1 MKSYLQESDK
11 ENQTSV
17 SNSIETLNEVTFESE
32 ESVLSNQSTLSTLDY
47 EPISD
52 PFGKLKDTR
61 LKNPNR
67 LIIAQLNINSLCNK
81 SDSLVRMLHNN
92 LDILL
97 ISETKIDSSF
107 PTAQF
112 QIEGYTTY
120 RLDRN
125 ANGGGILLYI
135 REDIPSTLLNFDMSI
150 ESFFIEINIRKKKWL
165 LVGTYNP
172 NKNLI
177 SNHLKEIG
185 KNLDNYSSKYDN
197 FILLGDLNSEPTES
211 AVKDFCEIYSC
222 KNLIKDK
229 TCFKNPLKSS
239 CIDLII
245 TNRPKSFQNSV
256 TVETGL
262 SDFHKMTL
270 TVMKVFYKKQKPNI
284 VTYRNYKHFSNEAFM
299 LDVKNSIIQMTSENT
314 DLEFDRLKTALD
326 EAIQRHAPIKKRYV
340 RANQAPFI
348 NKKINKEIMKRS
360 RLRNKFLNTKKDID
374 RKAYNK
380 QRNLCVSLVRSEKKN
395 FFSNIN
401 TSDITDN
408 KTFWKTV
415 KPFFTD
421 TIKTKS
427 KITLIEKNIVSQE
440 GQEKIVSEKIITE
453 DQAVAEVFNNFF
465 INIVPNLKISTDH
478 GYDNDFIATDDQ
490 VTNAVNK
497 FRNHSS
503 IIMIK
508 NKKVADQSFSFG
520 PVTYD
525 DVLKIVN
532 TLDTAK
538 ASQQCDIPTKILK
551 QNSGYF
557 AEYFYENINQCISKS
572 IFPSDLKLA
581 DVTPVYKK
589 KSKNSKDNY
598 RPVSILSNISKIYE
612 RCIYDQIQLFFDS
625 LLSKYQCGFRRGY
638 NAQHCLIT
646 LIEKWK
652 KSVDNGG
659 AFGALLTDLSKAFD
673 CLPHELLIA
682 KLDAYGFDK
691 SSLKLMHSY
700 LSNRKQRVK
709 INDTYSSWSEILFGV
724 PQGSILGP
732 LLFNIFI
739 CDMFFF
745 LS

>member
-52 PFGKLKDTR
+52 PFGKLKNTR

-81 SDSLVRMLHNN
+81 FDSLVRMLHNN

-256 TVETGL
+256 TVESGL

-360 RLRNKFLNTKKDID
+360 RLRNKFLNTKKD
-374 RKAYNK
+374 R
-380 QRNLCVSLVRSEKKN
+380 
-395 FFSNIN
+395 
-401 TSDITDN
+401 
-408 KTFWKTV
+408 
-415 KPFFTD
+415 
-421 TIKTKS
+421 
-427 KITLIEKNIVSQE
+427 
-440 GQEKIVSEKIITE
+440 
-453 DQAVAEVFNNFF
+453 
-465 INIVPNLKISTDH
+465 
-478 GYDNDFIATDDQ
+478 
-490 VTNAVNK
+490 
-497 FRNHSS
+497 
-503 IIMIK
+503 
-508 NKKVADQSFSFG
+508 
-520 PVTYD
+520 
-525 DVLKIVN
+525 
-532 TLDTAK
+532 
-538 ASQQCDIPTKILK
+538 
-551 QNSGYF
+551 
-557 AEYFYENINQCISKS
+557 
-572 IFPSDLKLA
+572 
-581 DVTPVYKK
+581 
-589 KSKNSKDNY
+589 
-598 RPVSILSNISKIYE
+598 
-612 RCIYDQIQLFFDS
+612 
-625 LLSKYQCGFRRGY
+625 
-638 NAQHCLIT
+638 
-646 LIEKWK
+646 
-652 KSVDNGG
+652 
-659 AFGALLTDLSKAFD
+659 
-673 CLPHELLIA
+673 
-682 KLDAYGFDK
+682 
-691 SSLKLMHSY
+691 
-700 LSNRKQRVK
+700 
-709 INDTYSSWSEILFGV
+709 
-724 PQGSILGP
+724 
-732 LLFNIFI
+732 
-739 CDMFFF
+739 
-745 LS
+745 